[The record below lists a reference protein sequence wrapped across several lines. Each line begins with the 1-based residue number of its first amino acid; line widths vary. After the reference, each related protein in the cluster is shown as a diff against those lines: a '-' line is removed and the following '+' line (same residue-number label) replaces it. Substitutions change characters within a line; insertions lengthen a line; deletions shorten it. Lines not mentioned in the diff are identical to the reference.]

1 MRASELRPGAGGR
14 RVTGWEFW
22 IDRGGTFTDVVARAP
37 DGALQALKLLSEN
50 PGHYADAAVEGI
62 RRVLARVPREQRA
75 EFPIAA
81 VKMGTTVATNAL
93 LERRGEPTA
102 LVITAGLKDAVRIGG
117 QQRPDIFALDIRLP
131 EMLYTRVIEAHE
143 RVSAAGEVLVPLDER
158 RLLADLAAARA
169 AGLRSAAI
177 VLLHGASYP
186 QHEHSA
192 ERLAK
197 LAGFEQVS
205 VSHRVSPLLKLVL
218 RADTTLVDAYLSP
231 VLRRY
236 VASVRQGLAA
246 QLGAAPLKFMQS
258 HGGLTDAARFEGKD
272 SLLSGPA
279 GGVIGMLHAARASG
293 FNEVVGFDMGGT
305 STDVSLYAG
314 ELERTADAVIAA
326 VRVSAPMLRIHTVAA
341 GGGSIVSF
349 ANGRL
354 QVGPAS
360 AGALPGPA
368 CYRNGGPL
376 TVTDANV
383 LLGRIQ
389 PDFFPRVFGPDADA
403 PLDAGAT
410 SAAFAALA
418 RAVADETG
426 ERMTPEQLAAGTL
439 RIAVERMA
447 NAIKQI
453 SVQRGHDVT
462 RFALCCFG
470 GAAGQHACQVADSL
484 GIGSIV
490 IHPLAG
496 VLSAYGIGVAD
507 VRVLRRRSVEAPLDD
522 ESPAALAA
530 AFDAL
535 ATEARAELAAQAA
548 DTPRV
553 DVERRLGLKV
563 EGTDATLTAR
573 FAGRPTAR
581 ELRAEFAAAHE
592 RSFGFRAA
600 LDPTLVVEWIEVEVI
615 AGALEHAAAPPAAGP
630 RASGSR
636 DGPGRARP
644 VATRT
649 VFFDGEW
656 RPTPLYDRAALA
668 PGARLVGPAIV
679 VEANATTVLE
689 RGWRAHVDALG
700 CLVLTRPRR
709 AARREAVRGG
719 ADPVMLE
726 VFNNLFMHAAEQMGV
741 VLENTAHSV
750 NIKERLDFS
759 CALFDP
765 DGELVANAPHIP
777 VHLGSMGDSVRS
789 VLRRR
794 PKPGEMYLLNTPYN
808 GGTHLPDVTVVTPVF
823 APRGTRLRYVVASR
837 AHHADIGGITPGS
850 MPPGSRTISDEGVL
864 LDGVRIVARGIFH
877 EAEIRRLLG
886 SGPHPARNPDQNVAD
901 LKAQI
906 AANARGIAEVDK
918 LIGRFGLRGV
928 HAYMRHVQQ
937 NAEASVRNAIERLS
951 DGRFDVELDGGE
963 RIAVQV
969 AIDRA
974 ARSAT
979 IDFAGTSGV
988 SPGNFNAPSA
998 IVRAAVLYVF
1008 RTLVR
1013 ENIPLNAG
1021 CLKPLTIRLPEPCLL
1036 NPAYPAAVVAGNVE
1050 TSQCI
1055 TDALL
1060 GALGACA
1067 AAQGTMN
1074 NFTFGNARHQY
1085 YETICGGAGA
1095 GPEFDGASAVH
1106 THMTNSR
1113 LTDPEILERRH
1124 PVRVRRF
1131 EIRAGSGGRGARRGG
1146 DGVIREIEFLEP
1158 MHAAILSNRRRVPPF
1173 GLAGGGAGACGE
1185 NYVIRA
1191 DGAVERLAA
1200 TASVELAAGD
1210 RFVIET
1216 PGGGGYGAE
1225 REP

>member
-1 MRASELRPGAGGR
+1 M
-14 RVTGWEFW
+14 TGWEFW

-37 DGALQALKLLSEN
+37 DGALQARKLLSDN
-50 PGHYADAAVEGI
+50 PSQYADAAVEGI
-62 RRVLARVPREQRA
+62 RRVLASVPAEQRA
-75 EFPIAA
+75 ELRITA

-102 LVITAGLKDAVRIGG
+102 LVITAGLKDAIRIGG

-143 RVSAAGEVLVPLDER
+143 RVSAAGDVLVPLDEP
-158 RLLADLAAARA
+158 RLLADLTAAHA

-177 VLLHGASYP
+177 VLLHAVGSP
-186 QHEHSA
+186 RHEQSA
-192 ERLAK
+192 ERIAR

-218 RADTTLVDAYLSP
+218 RGDTTLVDAYLSP

-236 VASVRQGLAA
+236 VASVRDGLAA
-246 QLGAAPLKFMQS
+246 PFDAAPLRFMQS
-258 HGGLTDAARFEGKD
+258 HGGLADAAHFEGKD

-279 GGVIGMLHAARASG
+279 GGVIGMLHAARAAG
-293 FNEVVGFDMGGT
+293 FDDVVGFDMGGT

-314 ELERTADAVIAA
+314 ELERTADAVIAG

-341 GGGSIVSF
+341 GGGSVIAF

-354 QVGPAS
+354 QVGPES

-389 PDFFPRVFGPDADA
+389 PDFFPRVFGSGGDA
-403 PLDAGAT
+403 PLDASAT

-418 RAVADETG
+418 RKVRDETG
-426 ERMTPEQLAAGTL
+426 EHTTPERLAAGSL

-470 GAAGQHACQVADSL
+470 GAAGQHACQVADAL

-496 VLSAYGIGVAD
+496 VLSAFGIGVAD
-507 VRVLRRRSVEAPLDD
+507 VRVLRRRSFEARLDD

-535 ATEARAELAAQAA
+535 AAEACTELAAQGAA
-548 DTPRV
+548 APRIE
-553 DVERRLGLKV
+553 VERRVALKI

-573 FAGRPTAR
+573 FAGTSTAA

-592 RSFGFRAA
+592 RHYGFRAA
-600 LDPTLVVEWIEVEVI
+600 QGAALVVESIEAEAI
-615 AGALEHAAAPPAAGP
+615 ARAPENATGAARTARP
-630 RASGSR
+630 RAPAPR
-636 DGPGRARP
+636 AALGRARP
-644 VATRT
+644 VATRD
-649 VFFDGEW
+649 VYFDGEW
-656 RPTPLYDRAALA
+656 RATPLYDRAELA
-668 PGARLVGPAIV
+668 PGATLAGPAIV
-679 VEANATTVLE
+679 AEANATTVLE
-689 RGWRAHVDALG
+689 RGWRARVDALG
-700 CLVLTRPRR
+700 SLVLTRSRR
-709 AARREAVRGG
+709 AARREVVRGR

-777 VHLGSMGDSVRS
+777 VHLGSMGDSVQS
-789 VLRRR
+789 VLRLR
-794 PKPGEMYLLNTPYN
+794 PKPGEVYLLNTPYN

-823 APRGTRLRYVVASR
+823 APRGTRPRYVVASR

-850 MPPGSRTISDEGVL
+850 MPPDSRTIADEGVL
-864 LDGVRIVARGIFH
+864 LDGVRIVARGMFR
-877 EAEIRRLLG
+877 ETELRRLLG
-886 SGPHPARNPDQNVAD
+886 SGPHPARNPDQNIAD

-918 LIGRFGLRGV
+918 LIARFGLRGV

-937 NAEASVRNAIERLS
+937 NAEASVRAAIERLS
-951 DGRFDVELDGGE
+951 DGRFSVELDGGE
-963 RIAVQV
+963 RISVEI
-969 AIDRA
+969 AIDRH
-974 ARSAT
+974 ARAAT

-1113 LTDPEILERRH
+1113 LTDPEILEWRY

-1146 DGVIREIEFLEP
+1146 DGVVREIEFLEP

-1173 GLAGGGAGACGE
+1173 GLAGGGAGACGK
-1185 NYVIRA
+1185 NYVIRLG
-1191 DGAVERLAA
+1191 GAVEPLAA
-1200 TASVELAAGD
+1200 TASVELVAGD

-1225 REP
+1225 RS